1 MIPLWP
7 KILAFHHEYLKWH
20 QNLQFLLLCDEATS
34 IPRSSTWH
42 LLCWRGNFLNYE
54 REGMPGNCIRG
65 CKLQALVSL
74 RVFWTVRKAI
84 FYPWKV
90 FLRVLCT
97 NNNLRLLSYV
107 EDNIQFNFVST
118 VWIKNYLCWRLQ
130 VRFPG
135 LTSNPCF
142 VLFRFLVAL
151 SNFKYQSTSKAL
163 VESVG
168 WSVLIITLRFVSLL
182 WVLAPA
188 PCPFFFT
195 CLILAY
201 SRKTLHHESIKILV
215 KHAWHVPR
223 I

>member
-1 MIPLWP
+1 
-7 KILAFHHEYLKWH
+7 
-20 QNLQFLLLCDEATS
+20 
-34 IPRSSTWH
+34 
-42 LLCWRGNFLNYE
+42 
-54 REGMPGNCIRG
+54 MPGNCIRG

-142 VLFRFLVAL
+142 VLFRFFVAL

-168 WSVLIITLRFVSLL
+168 WSVLIITLRFISLL

-188 PCPFFFT
+188 PCPFFLLAWFWLTQERLYIMNQLRSWFSMHGVFLGYSFKPRLNSHPVAGTAGSTMHDHQLINKRMLAPKLT
-195 CLILAY
+195 CLK
-201 SRKTLHHESIKILV
+201 REIKID
-215 KHAWHVPR
+215 
-223 I
+223 